1 MGIIHEKIGL
11 IVNPIAGM
19 GGSVGLKG
27 SDGLEIL
34 EKARALGAKPKSS
47 YRTTQAL
54 EKVSPFKDKVEIIT
68 YPGEMGENAARA
80 CGFEPTVIGSI
91 DKDNTTP
98 QDTKNAAKD
107 MKNWVWI

>member
-1 MGIIHEKIGL
+1 
-11 IVNPIAGM
+11 
-19 GGSVGLKG
+19 
-27 SDGLEIL
+27 
-34 EKARALGAKPKSS
+34 
-47 YRTTQAL
+47 
-54 EKVSPFKDKVEIIT
+54 VEIIT

-107 MKNWVWI
+107 MKKLGVDLILFAGGDGTARDIYDSVGISIKIVFLRINGPEFGTINSYHFLTKKVPFFAKGYKLFKY